1 MSAARVAALND
12 HKEHIMGYQ
21 TRFRHEKKFE
31 INYGQYLNIRSRLR
45 AVCTPDPHARDDGT
59 YLIRSIYF
67 DNMSDK
73 ALAEK
78 ISGLAMR
85 EKFRIRYY
93 NDDLDYVT
101 LEKKQKIN
109 DMCKKSECSLTKD
122 EVCDILSGDRDFMKD
137 HQNELVRELYA
148 AMAMQGLRPR
158 VIVSY
163 EREPYIYAPGNVRV
177 TFDHSIRTSVFSP
190 GDIETVRDIPA
201 TEDVNAMIMEVKYD
215 DFLPDIIRTIVNDG
229 DIIQHSFSKYEAARR
244 FG

>member
-1 MSAARVAALND
+1 
-12 HKEHIMGYQ
+12 MGYQ
-21 TRFRHEKKFE
+21 TRFRHENKYE
-31 INYGQYLNIRSRLR
+31 IDYGQYLTIRSRLR
-45 AVCTPDPHARDDGT
+45 AVCMPDPHTRDDGT

-67 DNMSDK
+67 DNISDK
-73 ALAEK
+73 ALGEK
-78 ISGLAMR
+78 ISGMAMR

-93 NDDLDYVT
+93 NDDLGYVT

-109 DMCKKSECSLTKD
+109 DMCKKAECRILKD

-137 HQNELVRELYA
+137 HPAELVRELYS
-148 AMAMQGLRPR
+148 AMTMQGLRPR

-163 EREPYIYAPGNVRV
+163 EREQYIYTPGNVRV
-177 TFDHSIRTSVFSP
+177 TFDHFIRTSVFRP
-190 GDIETVRDIPA
+190 DDIEGVRDIPA
-201 TEDVNAMIMEVKYD
+201 TDDVNAMIMEVKYD

>member
-1 MSAARVAALND
+1 
-12 HKEHIMGYQ
+12 MGYDI
-21 TRFRHEKKFE
+21 RFRHENKYE
-31 INYGQYLNIRSRLR
+31 IDRGQYICIRNRLR
-45 AVCTPDPHARDDGT
+45 AIARSDPHAREDGT

-67 DNMSDK
+67 DNIDNK
-73 ALAEK
+73 ALSEK
-78 ISGLAMR
+78 IIGSAYR

-109 DMCKKSECSLTKD
+109 DMCKKAECSLTKD
-122 EVCDILSGDRDFMKD
+122 EVCDILSQDCGFMKD
-137 HQNELVRELYA
+137 HPNELVRELYA
-148 AMAMQGLRPR
+148 AMTMQGLRPR

-190 GDIETVRDIPA
+190 GDIKTIRDIPA
-201 TEDVNAMIMEVKYD
+201 TEDVNAMSMEVKFD